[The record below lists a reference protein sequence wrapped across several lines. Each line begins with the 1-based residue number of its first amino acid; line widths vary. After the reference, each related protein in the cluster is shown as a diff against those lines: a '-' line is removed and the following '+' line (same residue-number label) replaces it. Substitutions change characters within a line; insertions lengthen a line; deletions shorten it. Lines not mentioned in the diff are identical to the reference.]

1 MGTRRDRLCR
11 GVPRHMERLR
21 SVGFKH
27 ILFGRSDVLGL
38 DVGCASVKMIG
49 LRKDDAG
56 YAVTAAGIAEIEA
69 SEENGGL
76 IQRRD
81 TVRAIRRCIAQ
92 TAVRTKLVVCS
103 LSGPEVVVRD
113 FEFPSMVA
121 EEIQGA
127 IELEASEVCPF
138 NTGYS
143 AVDYQLMP
151 DEGAEVHGILVAA
164 TNDLIDDRLNVAK
177 EASLDCA
184 IIDVDGLA
192 LLNCFTEFEKPEP
205 GKAVFILNIGSE
217 RATVAIL
224 SEEGRPFV
232 RDMTYAGNAII
243 ELIASENECSV
254 EDVRRVLVGGTAE
267 ELAPFRD
274 SLRRACRKI
283 ADDVRSTSRF
293 HKSQHNTG
301 EFECVHVCGGFAL
314 VDGFVE
320 TLNEELPIEAKI
332 WNPFEKVRLDPKR
345 KRNESEAEDILRSQG
360 PAMAVAAGL
369 ALRTV

>member
-1 MGTRRDRLCR
+1 M
-11 GVPRHMERLR
+11 
-21 SVGFKH
+21 
-27 ILFGRSDVLGL
+27 LFGRSDVLGL

-49 LRKDDAG
+49 LRKDNAG
-56 YAVTAAGIAEIEA
+56 YAVTAAGISEIEA
-69 SEENGGL
+69 SENNGVV
-76 IQRRD
+76 IQRSD
-81 TVRAIRRCIAQ
+81 TVRAIRRCISQ
-92 TAVRTKLVVCS
+92 MAVRTKLVVCS
-103 LSGPEVVVRD
+103 LGGPEVVVRD
-113 FEFPSMVA
+113 FGFPSMLA

-138 NTGYS
+138 NTEYG

-151 DEGAEVHGILVAA
+151 HDDDDVDGILVAA
-164 TNDLIDDRLNVAK
+164 TNSLIDERLEVAK

-205 GKAVFILNIGSE
+205 GSAVFILNIGSG
-217 RATVAIL
+217 RTTVAIL

-243 ELIASENECSV
+243 GDVASAAERSV
-254 EDVRRVLVGGTAE
+254 EDVGRILSSGTAE
-267 ELAPFRD
+267 EREGLD
-274 SLRRACRKI
+274 EGLRQACRKI
-283 ADDVRSTSRF
+283 ATDVNSTSRF

-301 EFECVHVCGGFAL
+301 EFKQVHVCGGFAL
-314 VDGFVE
+314 VEGFVE
-320 TLNEELPIEAKI
+320 MLNEELSMEARI
-332 WNPFEKVRLDPKR
+332 WNPFGKVRLDTKR
-345 KRNESEAEDILRSQG
+345 KRYRGETVALLHSSG

>member
-1 MGTRRDRLCR
+1 M
-11 GVPRHMERLR
+11 
-21 SVGFKH
+21 GFKH
-27 ILFGRSDVLGL
+27 MLFGRSDVLGL

-56 YAVTAAGIAEIEA
+56 YAVTAAGISDIEA
-69 SEENGGL
+69 SENNGGL
-76 IQRRD
+76 VDRSD
-81 TVRAIRRCIAQ
+81 TVRAIRRCISQ
-92 TAVRTKLVVCS
+92 MAVRTKLVVCS

-113 FEFPSMVA
+113 FGFPSMLA

-138 NTGYS
+138 NTEYG
-143 AVDYQLMP
+143 AVDYQLMSHGD
-151 DEGAEVHGILVAA
+151 DEDVHGILVAA
-164 TNDLIDDRLNVAK
+164 TNSLIDERLEVAK

-192 LLNCFTEFEKPEP
+192 LLNCFTEFEKPAP
-205 GKAVFILNIGSE
+205 GSAVFILNIGMG
-217 RATVAIL
+217 RTTVAIL

-243 ELIASENECSV
+243 GDVASAANRSV
-254 EDVRRVLVGGTAE
+254 EDVRRILSSGTAE
-267 ELAPFRD
+267 ERGELD
-274 SLRRACRKI
+274 EGLRQACRKI
-283 ADDVRSTSRF
+283 ATDVNSTSRF

-301 EFECVHVCGGFAL
+301 EFKQVHVCGGFAL
-314 VDGFVE
+314 VEGFVE
-320 TLNEELPIEAKI
+320 MLNEELSMEARI
-332 WNPFEKVRLDPKR
+332 WNPFGKVRLDTKR
-345 KRNESEAEDILRSQG
+345 KRYRGETVAILHSSG